1 MKNIGKSALI
11 VAVVGAIT
19 FSAYAINIVS
29 TSESKAKCLEV
40 KKVRQDTLE
49 PTGVVSFVLG
59 CETYEPVGI
68 NELPQEIRSEVA
80 SRYVAYAVSKVYR
93 DHENSYKIVLRNKH
107 SKMIAFYSAD
117 GEYLKQEIVKPVQ
130 VVALK

>member
-1 MKNIGKSALI
+1 MKNIGKSALV

-19 FSAYAINIVS
+19 FSAYTIDLVS

-40 KKVRQDTLE
+40 KKANKDIEE
-49 PTGVVSFVLG
+49 PAGVVPFVLG
-59 CETYEPVGI
+59 CETYEPV
-68 NELPQEIRSEVA
+68 NVNDLPQEIRSEVA
-80 SRYVAYAVSKVYR
+80 ARYVAYAVSKVYR
-93 DHENSYKIVLRNKH
+93 DHEDSYKIVLRNKT

-130 VVALK
+130 VIALN